1 MAGPLIVAVGD
12 VARHPDPRMAPDK
25 ILHSEFGANVSVVDR
40 DKSSP
45 EEFAAALAR
54 ADVYITRKHKAGDP
68 AVPHLRL
75 LQVPATGFEGIEK
88 SALPAGCAVCNVF
101 GHDVGI
107 GEYVVAA
114 MLQWATRFDE
124 QRSTFREGKWAFGP
138 SAGAGPHGEIFGTTL
153 GILGYG
159 HIGAAVA
166 ARARAFS
173 VRIVTC
179 SLTGATHSGVDHS
192 YRRDELDAFLSGLD
206 WLLISCP
213 LNDQT
218 KGLVDAEFLR
228 KLPGRCVIINV
239 ARAAITDEKALFE
252 ALSERRIGGA
262 ILDVWWNY
270 PSASNQHPTPSN
282 LPFLELP
289 NVLGTPH
296 VAVWSSGLIQ
306 RRWNAVVENIK
317 RLIGGQ
323 ALVNRV

>member
-25 ILHSEFGANVSVVDR
+25 ILQSEFGATVSVVDR

-68 AVPHLRL
+68 PVPNLRL
-75 LQVPATGFEGIEK
+75 LQVPATGFDGIEK
-88 SALPAGCAVCNVF
+88 AALPAGCAVCNVF

-107 GEYVVAA
+107 GEYVLAA
-114 MLQWATRFDE
+114 MLQWATRLDE
-124 QRSTFREGKWAFGP
+124 QRATFREGQWIFGP

-173 VRIVTC
+173 VRVVTC
-179 SLTGATHSGVDHS
+179 SLTGAAHSGVDHS

-218 KGLVDAEFLR
+218 KGFVDAGFLR
-228 KLPGRCVIINV
+228 KLPARCVVINV
-239 ARAAITDEKALFE
+239 ARAAITEEQALFD

-270 PSASNQHPTPSN
+270 PTASNPHPAPSS
-282 LPFLELP
+282 LPFLGLS
-289 NVLGTPH
+289 NVLATPH
-296 VAVWSSGLIQ
+296 VAVWSSGLIR
-306 RRWNAVVENIK
+306 RRWDAVVGNI
-317 RLIGGQ
+317 RNLIGGGTL
-323 ALVNRV
+323 ANRV